1 MSLRELAA
9 LASAGDAQQLRKA
22 LKGDQEQIGVRKAL
36 KGAAKQGQMECVKIL
51 LKTAKPLYDNSRA
64 LVVAFDNR
72 DWELFDL
79 LVPYSDIG
87 QAQTWIRHKK
97 QDVWETVLAH
107 RQKLVLDVCVGTDH
121 KGAVGR
127 KI

>member
-1 MSLRELAA
+1 
-9 LASAGDAQQLRKA
+9 
-22 LKGDQEQIGVRKAL
+22 
-36 KGAAKQGQMECVKIL
+36 MECVKIL

-87 QAQTWIRHKK
+87 QAQIWILQEK
-97 QDVWETVLAH
+97 QDAWETALAH
-107 RQKLVLDVCVGTDH
+107 RQKLVLGVCWDGS
-121 KGAVGR
+121 
-127 KI
+127 